1 MSDSRT
7 APPPAVRLQALR
19 FRINGSLVSMMTDDS
34 RNDVPSDASP
44 SASESSAA
52 SDASSSVMDRA
63 MQERR
68 SRTAAGG
75 AQEGESDVAVLVP
88 AAGAGTRMG
97 GDTRKQYREL
107 GGETLL
113 VRTLRAIERCA
124 SVGHIIVAVPGRDL
138 SSVSDRLQAA
148 QLRKLTAVVEGGRTR
163 QDSVRNA
170 LRAVPSPVRIVL
182 VHDGVRPF
190 VPSDRIDAVVEAARA
205 TGAASLALPVAD
217 TLRRRRAAPSQT
229 VQFGETVDRDGLFR
243 MQTPQGFRRDWLE
256 QAHRSARED
265 SVLATDDVELVQR
278 LGHDV
283 VCVNGSAYNIKIT
296 TPTDWT
302 LAKALWSAGIMD

>member
-1 MSDSRT
+1 
-7 APPPAVRLQALR
+7 
-19 FRINGSLVSMMTDDS
+19 MTTDES
-34 RNDVPSDASP
+34 RNEFPEDAPP
-44 SASESSAA
+44 SASGSSGG
-52 SDASSSVMDRA
+52 SDVSSTMDRA

-68 SRTAAGG
+68 SRTVAGG
-75 AQEGESDVAVLVP
+75 TREGEPDVAVLVP

-97 GDTRKQYREL
+97 SDTRKQYREL

-124 SVGHIIVAVPGRDL
+124 LVGHVIVAVPGRDL

-148 QLRKLTAVVEGGRTR
+148 QLRKLTAVVEGGQTR

-170 LRAVPSPVRIVL
+170 LRSVPKPVRVVL

-190 VPSDRIDAVVEAARA
+190 VPADRIAAVVDAVRA
-205 TGAASLALPVAD
+205 NGAASLALPVAD
-217 TLRRRRAAPSQT
+217 TLRRGRDTSPQS
-229 VQFGETVDRDGLFR
+229 VQLGNTVDRDGLFR

-265 SVLATDDVELVQR
+265 GVVATDDVELVQR

-283 VCVNGSAYNIKIT
+283 ICVNGSAYNIKIT

-302 LAKALWSAGIMD
+302 LAQALWSAGIMD

>member
-1 MSDSRT
+1 
-7 APPPAVRLQALR
+7 
-19 FRINGSLVSMMTDDS
+19 
-34 RNDVPSDASP
+34 
-44 SASESSAA
+44 
-52 SDASSSVMDRA
+52 

-68 SRTAAGG
+68 SRTVTGG
-75 AQEGESDVAVLVP
+75 TQEGEPDVAVLVP

-113 VRTLRAIERCA
+113 VRTLTALERSA

-138 SSVSDRLQAA
+138 SSVTDRLQAA
-148 QLRKLTAVVEGGRTR
+148 QLRKLTAVVEGGKTR

-170 LRAVPSPVRIVL
+170 LRAVPKPVRVVL

-190 VPSDRIDAVVEAARA
+190 VPSDRVDAVVEAVRA
-205 TGAASLALPVAD
+205 TGAASLAVPVAD
-217 TLRRRRAAPSQT
+217 TLRRGRAAEAKPPDAKAGPPDADAPSDGA
-229 VQFGETVDRDGLFR
+229 VQFGETVDRDSLFR

-256 QAHRSARED
+256 KAHRVAREQGFI
-265 SVLATDDVELVQR
+265 ATDDVELVQR

-283 VCVNGSAYNIKIT
+283 TCVEGSAYNIKIT

-302 LAKALWSAGIMD
+302 LAQALWNSGLRIEN